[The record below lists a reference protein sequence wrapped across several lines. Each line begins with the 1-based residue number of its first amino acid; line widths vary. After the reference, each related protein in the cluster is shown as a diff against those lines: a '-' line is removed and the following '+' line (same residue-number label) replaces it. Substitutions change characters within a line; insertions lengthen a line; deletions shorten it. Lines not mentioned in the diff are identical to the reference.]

1 MPWRILIVA
10 LVLGMT
16 PMTGRAQDKLV
27 QLYAPPALVETGLL
41 RHILPRFSL
50 KTQVK
55 VALQEDAEGADMVLG
70 DEGRAL
76 FHGAGRTWHM
86 AVGRPDHSGTKRLA
100 EWLTSQVGQRTI
112 IGFAPEGT
120 PLFAPPKVAAPQ
132 VARVELAGDPA
143 LGQTVSRRECGRCH
157 VVDAASRGGIGSTP
171 SFAVLRSLP
180 DWEARFLGFYVLN
193 PHPAFTLI
201 DGVTPDFPIDRP
213 SPIVPVT
220 LTLDEV
226 EAVLAFVATMAAA
239 DLGAPLQHQ

>member
-55 VALQEDAEGADMVLG
+55 VALLEGAEGADIVLG

-86 AVGRPDHSGTKRLA
+86 GVGRPDHPGTKRLA
-100 EWLTSQVGQRTI
+100 DWLTSQVGQRTI

-143 LGQTVSRRECGRCH
+143 LGQAVSRRECGRCH
-157 VVDAASRGGIGSTP
+157 VVDATARGGIGSTP

-180 DWEARFLGFYVLN
+180 DWEERFMGFYVLN